1 MTVSGCTSVKSMG
14 AVIGASIFSANIFSL
29 VARYVKESL
38 NSCRKSQYFREFPT
52 LLIATPMLKVRILP
66 VDDSAC

>member
-14 AVIGASIFSANIFSL
+14 AVIGASIFSAYIFSL

-52 LLIATPMLKVRILP
+52 LIATPMLKVRILP

>member
-38 NSCRKSQYFREFPT
+38 NSCRKPQYFRVSHSSYCYT
-52 LLIATPMLKVRILP
+52 MLKVRILP